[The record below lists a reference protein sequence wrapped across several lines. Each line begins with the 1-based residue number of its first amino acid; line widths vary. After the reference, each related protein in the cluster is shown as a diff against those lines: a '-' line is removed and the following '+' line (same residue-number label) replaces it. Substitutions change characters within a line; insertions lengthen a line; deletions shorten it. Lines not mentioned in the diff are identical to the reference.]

1 MSNGSS
7 LRIAIAIGLVG
18 CGSSTPPVQ
27 GEPTAPAYE
36 VEEGS
41 RVLVVWDATARLWPA
56 TVLAVHP
63 GVAFV
68 RFEDGSEAYVG
79 VGNIAGPAPETGGAT
94 TPPEGDTTV
103 AADEPPPISGPLV
116 FYDVRDRLVP
126 ARAIRCDD
134 GVVVVFG
141 DGQTAQVPF
150 ADVVTDPIASGDA
163 VHARYQGGTTEYPG
177 TIASVDG
184 DVARVIYEDQD
195 EETLALAYI
204 ASVLRPSSAGSTTG
218 RVPPLCREL
227 RGATVPW
234 VLVRRGRMATVG
246 PRQSCEQPS
255 PAFRA
260 SLAPGM
266 AVYATWSGT
275 EYTATITSVGD
286 GTVGIEWYD
295 GSTAE
300 LPTSDLRRVLLA
312 DAALEPATCE
322 E

>member
-1 MSNGSS
+1 MSNRSS
-7 LRIAIAIGLVG
+7 LRIALAIGLVG
-18 CGSSTPPVQ
+18 CGSSAPPVQ
-27 GEPTAPAYE
+27 GEPIAPAYE
-36 VEEGS
+36 IEEGS

-68 RFEDGSEAYVG
+68 RFEDGSEAYIG
-79 VGNIAGPAPETGGAT
+79 VGNIAGPAPEAGGAT
-94 TPPEGDTTV
+94 TSPEDDTTV
-103 AADEPPPISGPLV
+103 ADPDPPPISGPLV
-116 FYDVRDRLVP
+116 LYDVRDRLVP
-126 ARAIRCDD
+126 ARAIRCND

-177 TIASVDG
+177 TIALVDG
-184 DVARVIYEDQD
+184 DVARVIYEDQS

-204 ASVLRPSSAGSTTG
+204 ASVLRPSRTASTTG
-218 RVPPLCREL
+218 RLPLCREL
-227 RGATVPW
+227 RGTAVPW
-234 VLVRRGRMATVG
+234 VLVRRGRMATIG
-246 PRQSCEQPS
+246 ARESCEQPS

-260 SLAPGM
+260 TLAPGM
-266 AVYATWSGT
+266 AAYATWSGT
-275 EYTATITSVGD
+275 EYAATITSVGD
-286 GTVGIEWYD
+286 GTVEVEWYD
-295 GSTAE
+295 GTTAE
-300 LPTSDLRRVLLA
+300 LPTSDLRRVVLE